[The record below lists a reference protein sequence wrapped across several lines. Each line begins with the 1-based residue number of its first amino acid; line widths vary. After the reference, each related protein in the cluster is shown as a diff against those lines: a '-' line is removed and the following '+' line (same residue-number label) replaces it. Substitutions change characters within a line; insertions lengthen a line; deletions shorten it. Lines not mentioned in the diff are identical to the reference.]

1 MKSMLEAWQAWAVLS
16 AVFAAMTAILAKVG
30 VQDINANHATFI
42 RTVVV
47 LLFLSAL
54 LAATG
59 EFHPLPMITR
69 RSLLFLIL
77 SGLATGVSWLCYF
90 HALKLGPVSQVATID
105 KLSLLLV
112 AVLGVFVLGE
122 ELSARG
128 WLGVAFMVGGA
139 TLVALRS

>member
-1 MKSMLEAWQAWAVLS
+1 MKSILESWQMWAVFS
-16 AVFAAMTAILAKVG
+16 AVVAAMTAILARVG
-30 VQDINANHATFI
+30 VQDIGSNYATFI

-59 EFHPLPMITR
+59 EFHPLPLVTR
-69 RSLLFLIL
+69 KSLLFLIL
-77 SGLATGVSWLCYF
+77 SGLATGASWLCYF

-122 ELSARG
+122 KLSARG
-128 WLGVAFMVGGA
+128 WLGVALMVVGA
-139 TLVALRS
+139 TLVALRK